1 VQLPKTIQQKR
12 NEIIEL
18 LQHLMRQLYMPN
30 YAAVMPKY
38 AAVTPQVLEIL
49 IDLTGDV
56 RKKRGCPNLQRNPG
70 LQEPQFRSD
79 LSEVLPARVGTKKVK
94 VAD

>member
-1 VQLPKTIQQKR
+1 MQLPKTIQQKR
-12 NEIIEL
+12 DEIIEL

-30 YAAVMPKY
+30 Y

-56 RKKRGCPNLQRNPG
+56 RKKRGCPNLQSNPG

-79 LSEVLPARVGTKKVK
+79 LSEVLPARIGTKKVK